1 MYYICDLYINTI
13 SKSKF
18 RVQKK
23 TPNFAGY
30 CQSFYIVE
38 STIVTILQLEF
49 WMSIS
54 EWIIIFRHFAVPGLS
69 QDWLQ
74 QDSKGFATGA
84 AVGLWL
90 WWTAM
95 ANLTPQETTYKRL
108 GLGLLGFMGLCP
120 PRLHYHKYS
129 TKTFHLSL
137 TSFVVDFKVMSHIHL
152 FHFPFHTSWVFNLV

>member
-1 MYYICDLYINTI
+1 MYKCHLYINTI

-30 CQSFYIVE
+30 CQS
-38 STIVTILQLEF
+38 LELNLERYNTTTRVLDEYF
-49 WMSIS
+49 GMNS
-54 EWIIIFRHFAVPGLS
+54 IFRHFAVPGLS

-74 QDSKGFATGA
+74 QDSKGFATG

-108 GLGLLGFMGLCP
+108 GLGLLGFMGLYP
-120 PRLHYHKYS
+120 PHPLSQIFNKA
-129 TKTFHLSL
+129 FDLSL
-137 TSFVVDFKVMSHIHL
+137 ASFVVDFKFMSHIHL
-152 FHFPFHTSWVFNLV
+152 FHFPFHTSWIFNLV